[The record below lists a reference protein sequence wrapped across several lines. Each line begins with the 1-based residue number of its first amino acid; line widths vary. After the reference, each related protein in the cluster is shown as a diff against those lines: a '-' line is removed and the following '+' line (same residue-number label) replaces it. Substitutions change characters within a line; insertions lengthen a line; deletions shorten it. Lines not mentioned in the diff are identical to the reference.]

1 MKLALKLLLVLLGV
15 FVASLTLFYAVYGA
29 FTIFNKGQVVAFHFE
44 KSGDLAAWIQ
54 AATSFIAIVAS
65 ACIAIYIQ
73 KTDHRNQ
80 RTAPVEVAIEIAK
93 YCELALVKVKEGTL
107 SLEDLR
113 KIPENSVP
121 FDLPGVRATAK
132 LALDMPVLELRN
144 GEAVNVVVR
153 LGHAMRQLLEHIEK
167 LSGHYHKMD
176 IAAFNRHHGILDA
189 VYKTVNDCRNGLQR
203 ALNRIQREI

>member
-15 FVASLTLFYAVYGA
+15 FVASVTLFYAVYGA
-29 FTIFNKGQVVAFHFE
+29 FTVVNKGQAVAFHFE

-65 ACIAIYIQ
+65 ACIAVYIQ

-80 RTAPVEVAIEIAK
+80 RTAPVEVAIAIAT
-93 YCELALVKVKEGTL
+93 YCELSIGMIKEATR

-113 KIPENSVP
+113 KIPANSVP

-132 LALDMPVLELRN
+132 LALDIPVLELRN
-144 GEAVNVVVR
+144 AEAVNMVVR
-153 LGHAMRQLLEHIEK
+153 LGHTMRQLLQHVEK
-167 LSGHYHKMD
+167 LSGHYHQMST
-176 IAAFNRHHGILDA
+176 AAFDRHHCILDTLFA
-189 VYKTVNDCRNGLQR
+189 MIKACQKGLEE
-203 ALNRIQREI
+203 ALNKIHRGI